1 MVDVVDKQ
9 VDVLIVGAGP
19 TGLTLALT
27 LARYGISFEI
37 IDRKTTPS
45 NNSRAIGIQPRTI
58 EVFSRLDVAKEV
70 LGRARTIEKG
80 NLYFSGQWT
89 AKLEF
94 SRLVTPYPFVTL
106 LRQNETEAILE
117 AALNEHGHYVQRGE
131 SLVSLTHYPSRVL
144 AHLESDSNRTIKA
157 KYVVA
162 ADGANSSIRRMLALP
177 FSGKSFKE
185 SWVLADMK
193 AKWNISRE
201 EVHIFFSDRG
211 VLEVFP
217 LTDDTIRITGNLASD
232 ESFSEAELRQ
242 LIEQRSHMD
251 VEIDEVE
258 WFSLFRVHNR
268 MVDSFIH
275 NRVILMGDAAHINSP
290 VGGQGMN
297 TGIADSFNLGWKLWL
312 HFKAGAPFRVVASYR
327 DEREHVA
334 RNVLQTTNV
343 ATEVLQTTLPVLLP
357 FQALGADVFTR
368 VNLINQKITE
378 RIAQLHLS
386 YPGHSRVPFLRVTEG
401 KIFPEIEIIRTDD
414 GLRTKISEV
423 ADGRFQVLVLD
434 DDKRDASALYE
445 YLNDHQSFFQIIT
458 LSKTSRP
465 FFDQG
470 NELAKSLFMK
480 RGVLVI
486 RPDGYLLHKQRHLR
500 PEALQATMAAWL
512 PSS

>member
-1 MVDVVDKQ
+1 MDKQ

-70 LGRARTIEKG
+70 LDRARTIEKG

-131 SLVSLTHYPSRVL
+131 ALVSLTHYPSRVL
-144 AHLESDSNRTIKA
+144 AHLESDSNRTIEA

-162 ADGANSSIRRMLALP
+162 ADGANSTIRRMLALP

-232 ESFSEAELRQ
+232 ESFNEAELRE

-312 HFKAGAPFRVVASYR
+312 HLKAGAPFRVVDSYR

-434 DDKRDASALYE
+434 DDKRDASALYD

-512 PSS
+512 PSP

>member
-1 MVDVVDKQ
+1 MVDKQ

-70 LGRARTIEKG
+70 LDRARTIEKG

-131 SLVSLTHYPSRVL
+131 ALVSLTHYPSRVL
-144 AHLESDSNRTIKA
+144 AHLESDSNRTIEA

-162 ADGANSSIRRMLALP
+162 ADGANSTIRRMLALP

-232 ESFSEAELRQ
+232 ESFNEAELGE

-312 HFKAGAPFRVVASYR
+312 HLKAGAPFRVVDSYR

-434 DDKRDASALYE
+434 DDKRDASALYD

-512 PSS
+512 PSP

>member
-1 MVDVVDKQ
+1 MDKQ

-70 LGRARTIEKG
+70 LDRARTIEKG

-131 SLVSLTHYPSRVL
+131 ALVSLTHYPSRVL
-144 AHLESDSNRTIKA
+144 AHLESDSNRTIEA

-232 ESFSEAELRQ
+232 ESFNEAELRE

-312 HFKAGAPFRVVASYR
+312 HLKAGAPFRVVDSYR

-434 DDKRDASALYE
+434 DDKRDASALYD

-512 PSS
+512 PSP

>member
-1 MVDVVDKQ
+1 MDKQ

-70 LGRARTIEKG
+70 LDRARTIEKG

-131 SLVSLTHYPSRVL
+131 ALVSLTHYPSRVL
-144 AHLESDSNRTIKA
+144 AHLESDSNRTIEA

-232 ESFSEAELRQ
+232 ESFSEAELRE

-312 HFKAGAPFRVVASYR
+312 HLKAGAPFRVVDSYR

-434 DDKRDASALYE
+434 DDKRDASALYD

-512 PSS
+512 PSL

>member
-1 MVDVVDKQ
+1 MVNQQ

-58 EVFSRLDVAKEV
+58 EVFSRLDVAGEV
-70 LGRARTIEKG
+70 LKRARTIEKG

-117 AALNEHGHYVQRGE
+117 EALNDHGRYVRRGE
-131 SLVSLTHYPSRVL
+131 SLVSLTHYPSRTL
-144 AHLESDSNRTIKA
+144 AHLESNDSHRTIEA

-185 SWVLADMK
+185 SWVLADLK
-193 AKWNISRE
+193 ARWNISRE

-217 LTDDTIRITGNLASD
+217 LTDDTIRITGNLAND
-232 ESFSEAELRQ
+232 ESFNEGELRE

-312 HFKAGAPFRVVASYR
+312 HLQAGAPFHVVASYR

-343 ATEVLQTTLPVLLP
+343 ATEVLQTTLPILLP

-368 VNLINQKITE
+368 VNLVNQKITE

-386 YPGHSRVPFLRVTEG
+386 YPGHSKIPFLRVTEG

-414 GLRTKISEV
+414 GLRTKISEI

-434 DDKRDASALYE
+434 DDKRDARMLYD
-445 YLNDHQSFFQIIT
+445 YLNAHQSYFQTIT

-500 PEALQATMAAWL
+500 PEALQKTMADWL
-512 PSS
+512 PTA

>member
-1 MVDVVDKQ
+1 MVDKQ

-70 LGRARTIEKG
+70 LDRARTIEKG

-131 SLVSLTHYPSRVL
+131 ALVSLTHYPSRVL
-144 AHLESDSNRTIKA
+144 AHLESDSNRTIEA

-232 ESFSEAELRQ
+232 ESFSETELRE
-242 LIEQRSHMD
+242 LIEQRSHMA

-312 HFKAGAPFRVVASYR
+312 HLKAGAPFRVVDSYR

-434 DDKRDASALYE
+434 DDKRDASALYD

-512 PSS
+512 PSL

>member
-70 LGRARTIEKG
+70 LDRARTIEKG

-131 SLVSLTHYPSRVL
+131 ALVSLTHYPSRVL
-144 AHLESDSNRTIKA
+144 AHLESDSNRTIEA

-232 ESFSEAELRQ
+232 ESFSEAELRE

-312 HFKAGAPFRVVASYR
+312 HLKAGAPFRVVDSYR

-434 DDKRDASALYE
+434 DDKRDASALYD

-512 PSS
+512 PSL

>member
-1 MVDVVDKQ
+1 VVDKQ

-70 LGRARTIEKG
+70 LDRARTIEKG

-131 SLVSLTHYPSRVL
+131 ALVSLTHYPSRVL
-144 AHLESDSNRTIKA
+144 AHLESDSNRTIEA

-232 ESFSEAELRQ
+232 ESFSEAELRE

-312 HFKAGAPFRVVASYR
+312 HLKAGAPFRVVDSYR

-434 DDKRDASALYE
+434 DDKRDASALYD

-512 PSS
+512 PSP

>member
-1 MVDVVDKQ
+1 MVDKQ

-70 LGRARTIEKG
+70 LDRARTIEKG

-131 SLVSLTHYPSRVL
+131 ALVSLTHYPSRVL
-144 AHLESDSNRTIKA
+144 AHLESDSNRTIEA

-232 ESFSEAELRQ
+232 ESFSEAELRE
-242 LIEQRSHMD
+242 LIEQRSHMN

-312 HFKAGAPFRVVASYR
+312 HLKAGAPFRVVDSYR

-434 DDKRDASALYE
+434 DDKRDASALYD

-512 PSS
+512 PSP

>member
-1 MVDVVDKQ
+1 MVDKQ

-27 LARYGISFEI
+27 LARYGISFEV

-58 EVFSRLDVAKEV
+58 EVFSRLDIAKEV
-70 LGRARTIEKG
+70 LARARTIEKG

-117 AALNEHGHYVQRGE
+117 QALNGHGHSVQRGE

-144 AHLESDSNRTIKA
+144 AHLESDASNRTIEA

-232 ESFSEAELRQ
+232 ESFSESELRE
-242 LIEQRSHMD
+242 LIEQRSHMN
-251 VEIDEVE
+251 VAIDEVE

-312 HFKAGAPFRVVASYR
+312 HLKAGAPFRVVDSYR

-368 VNLINQKITE
+368 VNLVNQKITE

-386 YPGHSRVPFLRVTEG
+386 YPGHSRIPFLRVTKG

-414 GLRTKISEV
+414 GLRTKISEI
-423 ADGRFQVLVLD
+423 ADGRFQVLILD
-434 DDKRDASALYE
+434 DDKRDATALYD
-445 YLNDHQSFFQIIT
+445 YLNDYQSYFQIIT

-486 RPDGYLLHKQRHLR
+486 RPDGYLLHKQRHMR
-500 PEALQATMAAWL
+500 PDSLQQTMAAWL
-512 PSS
+512 PTL

>member
-1 MVDVVDKQ
+1 MDEQ

-19 TGLTLALT
+19 TGLTLGLT
-27 LARYGISFEI
+27 LAKYDISFKI

-45 NNSRAIGIQPRTI
+45 DNSRAIGIQPRTI
-58 EVFSRLDVAKEV
+58 EVFSRLDLAKDV
-70 LGRARTIEKG
+70 LARARTIERG

-94 SRLVTPYPFVTL
+94 SKLVTPYPFVTL

-117 AALNEHGHYVQRGE
+117 DSLKAHGHVVDRGE
-131 SLVSLTHYPSRVL
+131 TLVSLTQYPTKTV
-144 AHLESDSNRTIKA
+144 AHLESADGAHRHVTS

-177 FSGKSFKE
+177 FSGKSFRE
-185 SWVLADMK
+185 AWVLADLK
-193 AKWNISRE
+193 AAWPISRE
-201 EVHIFFSDRG
+201 EVHIFFSEQG

-217 LTDDTIRITGNLASD
+217 LTNDTIRITGNLRND
-232 ESFSEAELRQ
+232 ESFDESKLRQ
-242 LIEQRSHMD
+242 LIEQRSKMP
-251 VEIDEVE
+251 VRIDEIE

-297 TGIADSFNLGWKLWL
+297 TGIADAFNLGWKLWL
-312 HFKAGAPFRVVASYR
+312 HLKAGASHSVVASYA

-343 ATEVLQTTLPVLLP
+343 ATEMLQTTLPVLLP
-357 FQALGADVFTR
+357 FQAFGADVFTR
-368 VNLINQKITE
+368 VNLVNQKITE
-378 RIAQLHLS
+378 RISQLHLS
-386 YPGHSRVPFLRVTEG
+386 YNKPLRLPFRRVAEG
-401 KIFPEIEIIRTDD
+401 KIFPETEILRADD
-414 GLRTKISEV
+414 GFRMKISEI

-434 DDKRDASALYE
+434 DGKRDLAKIYD
-445 YLNDHQSFFQIIT
+445 YLNRQHAFIQVIT
-458 LSKTSRP
+458 LSKNSRP

-470 NELAKSLFMK
+470 NELAKSLFMR
-480 RGVLVI
+480 RGILVI
-486 RPDGYLLHKQRHLR
+486 RPDGYLLHKQHHVRLK
-500 PEALQATMAAWL
+500 PLQDKLSSWL
-512 PSS
+512 PHSL

>member
-1 MVDVVDKQ
+1 
-9 VDVLIVGAGP
+9 
-19 TGLTLALT
+19 
-27 LARYGISFEI
+27 
-37 IDRKTTPS
+37 
-45 NNSRAIGIQPRTI
+45 
-58 EVFSRLDVAKEV
+58 
-70 LGRARTIEKG
+70 
-80 NLYFSGQWT
+80 
-89 AKLEF
+89 
-94 SRLVTPYPFVTL
+94 
-106 LRQNETEAILE
+106 
-117 AALNEHGHYVQRGE
+117 
-131 SLVSLTHYPSRVL
+131 
-144 AHLESDSNRTIKA
+144 
-157 KYVVA
+157 
-162 ADGANSSIRRMLALP
+162 
-177 FSGKSFKE
+177 
-185 SWVLADMK
+185 
-193 AKWNISRE
+193 
-201 EVHIFFSDRG
+201 

-217 LTDDTIRITGNLASD
+217 LTDETIRITGNLASD
-232 ESFSEAELRQ
+232 ESFSEAELRE

-251 VEIDEVE
+251 IEIEEVE

-312 HFKAGAPFRVVASYR
+312 HLKAGAPFRVVASYR

-368 VNLINQKITE
+368 VNLVNQKLTE

-414 GLRTKISEV
+414 GIRTKISEV

-434 DDKRDASALYE
+434 DDKRDASMLYD
-445 YLNDHQSFFQIIT
+445 YLNAHQSFFQIIT

-500 PEALQATMAAWL
+500 PEPLQETMSAWL

>member
-1 MVDVVDKQ
+1 MVDKQ

-70 LGRARTIEKG
+70 LDRARTIEKG

-117 AALNEHGHYVQRGE
+117 TALNEHGHYVQRGE
-131 SLVSLTHYPSRVL
+131 ALVSLTHYPSRVL
-144 AHLESDSNRTIKA
+144 AHLESDSNRTIEA

-232 ESFSEAELRQ
+232 ESFSEAELRE
-242 LIEQRSHMD
+242 LIEQRSHMN

-312 HFKAGAPFRVVASYR
+312 HLKAGAPFRVVDSYR

-434 DDKRDASALYE
+434 DDKRDASALYD

-512 PSS
+512 PSP

>member
-1 MVDVVDKQ
+1 MVDKQ

-70 LGRARTIEKG
+70 LDRARTIEKG

-131 SLVSLTHYPSRVL
+131 ALVSLTHYPSRVL
-144 AHLESDSNRTIKA
+144 AHLESDSNRTIEA

-232 ESFSEAELRQ
+232 ESFSEAELRE
-242 LIEQRSHMD
+242 LIEQRSYMD

-312 HFKAGAPFRVVASYR
+312 HLKAGAPFRVVDSYR

-434 DDKRDASALYE
+434 DDKRDASALYD

-512 PSS
+512 PPL

>member
-1 MVDVVDKQ
+1 MVDKQ

-27 LARYGISFEI
+27 LSRYGISFEI

-70 LGRARTIEKG
+70 LDRARTIEKG

-131 SLVSLTHYPSRVL
+131 ALVSLTHYPSRVL
-144 AHLESDSNRTIKA
+144 AHLESDSNRTIEA

-162 ADGANSSIRRMLALP
+162 ADGANSTIRRMLALP

-232 ESFSEAELRQ
+232 ESFNEAELRE

-312 HFKAGAPFRVVASYR
+312 HLKAGAPFRVVDSYR

-434 DDKRDASALYE
+434 DDKRDASALYD

-512 PSS
+512 PSP

>member
-70 LGRARTIEKG
+70 LDRARTIEKG

-131 SLVSLTHYPSRVL
+131 ALVSLTHYPSRVL
-144 AHLESDSNRTIKA
+144 AHLESDSNRTIEA

-232 ESFSEAELRQ
+232 ESFSEAELRE

-312 HFKAGAPFRVVASYR
+312 HLKAGAPFRVVDSYR

-434 DDKRDASALYE
+434 DDKRDASALYD

-512 PSS
+512 PSP

>member
-1 MVDVVDKQ
+1 MVDKQ

-70 LGRARTIEKG
+70 LDRARTIEKG

-131 SLVSLTHYPSRVL
+131 ALVSLTHYPSRVL
-144 AHLESDSNRTIKA
+144 AHLESDSNRTIEA

-232 ESFSEAELRQ
+232 ESFNEAELRE

-312 HFKAGAPFRVVASYR
+312 HLKAGAPFRVVDSYR

-434 DDKRDASALYE
+434 DDKRDASALYD

-512 PSS
+512 PSP

>member
-1 MVDVVDKQ
+1 MDKQ

-70 LGRARTIEKG
+70 LDRARTIEKG

-131 SLVSLTHYPSRVL
+131 ALVSLTHYPSRVL
-144 AHLESDSNRTIKA
+144 AHLESDSNRTIEA

-162 ADGANSSIRRMLALP
+162 ADGANSTIRRMLALP

-232 ESFSEAELRQ
+232 ESFSEAELRE

-312 HFKAGAPFRVVASYR
+312 HLKAGAPFRVVDSYR

-434 DDKRDASALYE
+434 DDKRDASALYD

-512 PSS
+512 PSP

>member
-1 MVDVVDKQ
+1 MVDKQ

-70 LGRARTIEKG
+70 LDRARTIEKG

-131 SLVSLTHYPSRVL
+131 ALVSLTHYPSRVL
-144 AHLESDSNRTIKA
+144 AHLESDSNRTIEA

-232 ESFSEAELRQ
+232 ESFSEAELRE
-242 LIEQRSHMD
+242 LIEQRSHMA

-312 HFKAGAPFRVVASYR
+312 HLKAGAPFRVVDSYR

-434 DDKRDASALYE
+434 DDKRDTSALYD

-512 PSS
+512 PSL

>member
-1 MVDVVDKQ
+1 MDKQ

-70 LGRARTIEKG
+70 LDRARTIEKG

-131 SLVSLTHYPSRVL
+131 ALVSLTHYPSRVL
-144 AHLESDSNRTIKA
+144 AHLESDSNRTIEA

-232 ESFSEAELRQ
+232 ESFSEAELRE

-312 HFKAGAPFRVVASYR
+312 HLKAGAPFRVVDSYR

-434 DDKRDASALYE
+434 DDKRDASALYD

-512 PSS
+512 PSP

>member
-1 MVDVVDKQ
+1 MDKQ

-70 LGRARTIEKG
+70 LDRARTIEKG

-131 SLVSLTHYPSRVL
+131 ALVSLTHYPSRVL
-144 AHLESDSNRTIKA
+144 AHLESDSNRTIEA

-162 ADGANSSIRRMLALP
+162 ADGANSTIRRMLALP

-232 ESFSEAELRQ
+232 ESFNEAELRE

-312 HFKAGAPFRVVASYR
+312 HLKAGAPFRVVDSYR

-434 DDKRDASALYE
+434 DDKRDASALYD

-500 PEALQATMAAWL
+500 PEALQATMTAWL
-512 PSS
+512 PSP

>member
-1 MVDVVDKQ
+1 MVDKQ

-70 LGRARTIEKG
+70 LDRARTIEKG

-131 SLVSLTHYPSRVL
+131 ALVSLTHYPSRVL
-144 AHLESDSNRTIKA
+144 AHLESDSNRTIEA

-162 ADGANSSIRRMLALP
+162 ADGANSTIRRMLALP

-232 ESFSEAELRQ
+232 ESFNEAELRE

-312 HFKAGAPFRVVASYR
+312 HLKAGAPFRVVDSYR

-434 DDKRDASALYE
+434 DDKRDASALYD

-500 PEALQATMAAWL
+500 PEALQATMTAWL
-512 PSS
+512 PSP

>member
-1 MVDVVDKQ
+1 MNQQ

-27 LARYGISFEI
+27 LARYGVSFEI
-37 IDRKTTPS
+37 IDKKTTPS

-58 EVFSRLDVAKEV
+58 EVFSRLDVSNEV
-70 LGRARTIEKG
+70 LERARTIEKG

-94 SRLVTPYPFVTL
+94 SQLVTPYPFVTL
-106 LRQNETEAILE
+106 LRQNETESILE
-117 AALNEHGHYVQRGE
+117 KALNSHGHYVKRGE
-131 SLVSLTHYPSRVL
+131 SLISLTHYPTRVL
-144 AHLESDSNRTIKA
+144 AHLESDSNRNRTIDA
-157 KYVVA
+157 KYVIG

-177 FSGKSFKE
+177 FSGKSFRE
-185 SWVLADMK
+185 SWVLADLK

-217 LTDDTIRITGNLASD
+217 LTNNTIRITGNLRNDD
-232 ESFSEAELRQ
+232 EFNESKLHEL
-242 LIEQRSHMD
+242 LEQRSHMPI
-251 VEIDEVE
+251 EIDKVE

-312 HFKAGAPFRVVASYR
+312 HLKAGAPYRVVTSYR
-327 DEREHVA
+327 NEREHVA
-334 RNVLQTTNV
+334 KNVLQTTNV
-343 ATEVLQTTLPVLLP
+343 ATEVLQTTLPILLP

-368 VNLINQKITE
+368 INFINQKITE

-386 YPGHSRVPFLRVTEG
+386 YPGHLRAPLSRVAEG
-401 KIFPEIEIIRTDD
+401 KIFPEIELIRTDD
-414 GLRTKISEV
+414 GLRQKISEV
-423 ADGRFQVLVLD
+423 ADGRFQVLVLED
-434 DDKRDASALYE
+434 GNRESDELYN
-445 YLNDHQSFFQIIT
+445 YLMEHQAYFQVIT
-458 LSKTSRP
+458 LSRTSRP

-470 NELAKSLFMK
+470 NELAKSFFMK

-500 PEALQATMAAWL
+500 LKPLRDKLSSWL
-512 PSS
+512 PILN

>member
-1 MVDVVDKQ
+1 MVELDQQ

-70 LGRARTIEKG
+70 LSRARTIEKG

-117 AALNEHGHYVQRGE
+117 QALNDHGHYVQRGE
-131 SLVSLTHYPSRVL
+131 SLVSLTRYPSRAL
-144 AHLESDSNRTIKA
+144 AHLESDSNRTIEA
-157 KYVVA
+157 KYIVA

-217 LTDDTIRITGNLASD
+217 LTDDTIRITGNLATD
-232 ESFSEAELRQ
+232 ESFSEAKLHE
-242 LIEQRSHMD
+242 LIEQRSHMP

-312 HFKAGAPFRVVASYR
+312 HLKAGAPFRVVDTYR

-343 ATEVLQTTLPVLLP
+343 ATEVLQTTLPILLP
-357 FQALGADVFTR
+357 FQAIGADVFTR
-368 VNLINQKITE
+368 VNLINEKITE

-386 YPGHSRVPFLRVTEG
+386 YPGHSRVPFIRVAEG
-401 KIFPEIEIIRTDD
+401 KIFPEIEMIRSDD
-414 GLRTKISEV
+414 GLRQKISEV

-434 DDKRDASALYE
+434 DGKRDLSELYE
-445 YLNDHQSFFQIIT
+445 YLNAHQSFFQIIT

-470 NELAKSLFMK
+470 NELAKSLFMR

-486 RPDGYLLHKQRHLR
+486 RPDGYLLHKQRHMR
-500 PEALQATMAAWL
+500 PEPLRDKLSVWL
-512 PSS
+512 PS

>member
-1 MVDVVDKQ
+1 MVDKQ

-70 LGRARTIEKG
+70 LDRARTIEKG

-131 SLVSLTHYPSRVL
+131 ALVSLTHYPSRVL
-144 AHLESDSNRTIKA
+144 AHLESDSNRTIEA

-232 ESFSEAELRQ
+232 ESFSEAELRE

-312 HFKAGAPFRVVASYR
+312 HLKAGAPFRVVDSYR

-434 DDKRDASALYE
+434 DDKRDASALYD

-512 PSS
+512 PSL

>member
-1 MVDVVDKQ
+1 MVDKQ

-70 LGRARTIEKG
+70 LDRARTIEKG

-131 SLVSLTHYPSRVL
+131 ALVSLTHYPSRVL
-144 AHLESDSNRTIKA
+144 AHLESDSNRTIEA

-232 ESFSEAELRQ
+232 ESFSEAELRE

-312 HFKAGAPFRVVASYR
+312 HLKAGAPFRVVDSYR

-434 DDKRDASALYE
+434 DDKRDASALYD

-512 PSS
+512 PSP

>member
-1 MVDVVDKQ
+1 
-9 VDVLIVGAGP
+9 
-19 TGLTLALT
+19 
-27 LARYGISFEI
+27 
-37 IDRKTTPS
+37 
-45 NNSRAIGIQPRTI
+45 
-58 EVFSRLDVAKEV
+58 
-70 LGRARTIEKG
+70 
-80 NLYFSGQWT
+80 
-89 AKLEF
+89 
-94 SRLVTPYPFVTL
+94 
-106 LRQNETEAILE
+106 
-117 AALNEHGHYVQRGE
+117 
-131 SLVSLTHYPSRVL
+131 
-144 AHLESDSNRTIKA
+144 
-157 KYVVA
+157 
-162 ADGANSSIRRMLALP
+162 ALP

-232 ESFSEAELRQ
+232 ESFNEAELRE

-312 HFKAGAPFRVVASYR
+312 HLKAGAPFRVVDSYR

-434 DDKRDASALYE
+434 DDKRDASALYD

-512 PSS
+512 PSP

>member
-1 MVDVVDKQ
+1 MVDVDQQ

-70 LGRARTIEKG
+70 LDRARTIEKG

-117 AALNEHGHYVQRGE
+117 QALNRHGHFVRRGE
-131 SLVSLTHYPSRVL
+131 SLISLTHYPSRVL
-144 AHLESDSNRTIKA
+144 AHLEGDTPRTIEA

-193 AKWNISRE
+193 ARWNISRE
-201 EVHIFFSDRG
+201 EVHIFFSNRG

-217 LTDDTIRITGNLASD
+217 LTDDTIRITGNLAND
-232 ESFSEAELRQ
+232 ESFDESKLRELV
-242 LIEQRSHMD
+242 EQRSHMP

-268 MVDSFIH
+268 MVDAFIH

-297 TGIADSFNLGWKLWL
+297 TGIADSFNLGWRLWL
-312 HFKAGAPFRVVASYR
+312 HLKAGASFGVVSTYR

-343 ATEVLQTTLPVLLP
+343 ATEVLQTTLPMLLP
-357 FQALGADVFTR
+357 FQALVADVFTR

-386 YPGHSRVPFLRVTEG
+386 YPSHSRIPFQRVAEG
-401 KIFPEIEIIRTDD
+401 KIFPEIEMIRTDD
-414 GLRTKISEV
+414 GMRQKISEV

-434 DDKRDASALYE
+434 DGSRDSAALYD
-445 YLNDHQSFFQIIT
+445 YLNEHQSFFQIIT

-470 NELAKSLFMK
+470 NELAKSFFMR

-500 PEALQATMAAWL
+500 LAPLQEKMSDWL
-512 PSS
+512 PFA

>member
-70 LGRARTIEKG
+70 LDRARTIEKG

-131 SLVSLTHYPSRVL
+131 ALVSLTHYPSRVL
-144 AHLESDSNRTIKA
+144 AHLESDSNRTIEA

-162 ADGANSSIRRMLALP
+162 ADGANSTIRRMLALP

-232 ESFSEAELRQ
+232 ESFSEAELRE

-312 HFKAGAPFRVVASYR
+312 HLKAGAPFRVVDSYR

-434 DDKRDASALYE
+434 DDKRDASALYD

-512 PSS
+512 PSP

>member
-1 MVDVVDKQ
+1 MVDKQ

-70 LGRARTIEKG
+70 LDRARTIEKG

-131 SLVSLTHYPSRVL
+131 ALVSLTHYPSRVL
-144 AHLESDSNRTIKA
+144 AHLESDSNRTIEA

-162 ADGANSSIRRMLALP
+162 ADGANSTIRRMLALP

-232 ESFSEAELRQ
+232 ESFSEAELRE

-312 HFKAGAPFRVVASYR
+312 HLKAGAPFRVVDSYR

-434 DDKRDASALYE
+434 DDKRDASALYD

-512 PSS
+512 PSP

>member
-1 MVDVVDKQ
+1 MVDKQ

-70 LGRARTIEKG
+70 LDRARTIEKG

-131 SLVSLTHYPSRVL
+131 ALVSLTHYPSRVL
-144 AHLESDSNRTIKA
+144 AHLESDSNRTIEA

-162 ADGANSSIRRMLALP
+162 ADGANSTIRRMLALP

-232 ESFSEAELRQ
+232 ESFNEAELRE

-312 HFKAGAPFRVVASYR
+312 HLKAGAPFRVVDSYR

-434 DDKRDASALYE
+434 DDKRDASALYD

-512 PSS
+512 PSP